1 MHKTVAV
8 ALPVLMVLA
17 ACVQD
22 QGPVEDYAFVGSW
35 DCEVEVFTFTNTT
48 YNNGTETFPIQSV
61 SRDGRNYTLF
71 FAKGFVVALAAVTET
86 GLTWVSGATGDQFN
100 CARVK

>member
-1 MHKTVAV
+1 MHKTAAV
-8 ALPVLMVLA
+8 ALPVLMGLA

>member
-1 MHKTVAV
+1 MQKSTLV
-8 ALPVLMVLA
+8 ALLLIGLG

-35 DCEVEVFTFTNTT
+35 DCGVDVFTFTNTT
-48 YNNGTETFPIQSV
+48 YNNGSETYPILSV

-71 FAKGFVVALAAVTET
+71 FANNYIVALGAVTET

-100 CARVK
+100 CVRVK